1 MLKDIHKSELEK
13 IHDYLRENKLFY
25 SIKQNSFLTFFLF
38 KKTQNLIF
46 NFVKYKMHKE
56 PKIENNIYNNFN
68 LILKTSVSLTKNGG
82 NFYFVFLPS
91 IKRYKNNYN
100 IDEDYLKLKS
110 IIKKQN
116 INFIDVNEE
125 IQKLVKDP
133 VSFIL

>member
-1 MLKDIHKSELEK
+1 MEI
-13 IHDYLRENKLFY
+13 LFCF
-25 SIKQNSFLTFFLF
+25 SS
-38 KKTQNLIF
+38 
-46 NFVKYKMHKE
+46 
-56 PKIENNIYNNFN
+56 
-68 LILKTSVSLTKNGG
+68 
-82 NFYFVFLPS
+82 S

-133 VSFIL
+133 VSLYSMKKIHIILPRDIK